1 MENVLYVLY
10 VKQLKPLNQT
20 ELIMTYKTTK
30 KFNKNIVFYSILIIY
45 TCNKI
50 HYFQVTFTLP
60 ILSSSLKDW
69 LAYSNPAPSNTSDK
83 QTISFPAMSSSNKEW
98 LTGSTTADS
107 ISPLSSESTGSWQMT
122 RDDPDVNIQM
132 WLKDIKQ
139 NPVIEDEDDFEVI
152 SKKEFMGNL

>member
-1 MENVLYVLY
+1 
-10 VKQLKPLNQT
+10 
-20 ELIMTYKTTK
+20 
-30 KFNKNIVFYSILIIY
+30 
-45 TCNKI
+45 
-50 HYFQVTFTLP
+50 
-60 ILSSSLKDW
+60 
-69 LAYSNPAPSNTSDK
+69 
-83 QTISFPAMSSSNKEW
+83 MSSSNKEW